1 MRVSLASLILALLF
15 SQLSA
20 QGKKMKIEFL
30 GMEGCPN
37 TPTMWTS
44 LANAMKELKWTQAI
58 ERLDLIA
65 LSKKQ
70 DKWAG
75 FGSPS
80 ILVNGKDLFGS
91 PFPESYDPACRYYR
105 GGVPGTKEIVAKLK
119 SVANK

>member
-1 MRVSLASLILALLF
+1 MILVLLF

-37 TPTMWTS
+37 TPQMWTS
-44 LANAMKELKWTQAI
+44 LVDAMKELKWTQAI

-70 DKWAG
+70 DRRAG
-75 FGSPS
+75 FGSPT

-105 GGVPGTKEIVAKLK
+105 GGVPGTKDIVAKWESL
-119 SVANK
+119 ANK